1 MSYSEE
7 YKEHIEYTF
16 AAFCKVVLRNAA
28 MIAYRDFGRKQ
39 KREVSLD
46 YLMSETPFEPSTMDS
61 YFEKQDKPTIF
72 VVQGKE
78 VIVAD
83 ERLAAALVKL
93 SEQRRTV
100 LLMYFFLGYTDTQ
113 IGNVYERNRS
123 TANYWKLAALKQLR
137 KEWEEAENEE

>member
-16 AAFCKVVLRNAA
+16 TAFCKVVLRNAV
-28 MIAYRDFGRKQ
+28 MTAYRDFGRKQ

-46 YLMSETPFEPSTMDS
+46 YLMSETSFEPSVMDS
-61 YFEKQDKPTIF
+61 YFEWQDKPTIF

-78 VIVAD
+78 IIVAN
-83 ERLAAALVKL
+83 EQLADALAKL

-100 LLMYFFLGYTDTQ
+100 LLMYFFLDYTDTQ
-113 IGNVYERNRS
+113 IGNVYGRSRS
-123 TANYWKLAALKQLR
+123 TANYWKFAALKQLR
-137 KEWEEAENEE
+137 KEWEKSRNEE